1 MLFATFRFCSH
12 VSCKVISDDKCCLC
26 CFPRRL
32 ETQKPPCES
41 QSRNIMNP
49 PGKSTTCSWPESPDV
64 GASSFF
70 CTMPVFSG
78 DLFFFSR
85 IYVCFPIFAHVIC
98 SMYWYLLID
107 VWRKILCSATKTSQA
122 PGLDWRTSPEC
133 RGRWQWLE
141 SWSSLDHHT
150 TWYCDTMVVQLPLVS
165 LVACCVFRIL
175 VPRQWIIGS
184 RTVGRSVIRSVWYCG
199 V

>member
-26 CFPRRL
+26 FFPRRL

-70 CTMPVFSG
+70 CTMPVFAG
-78 DLFFFSR
+78 DLF
-85 IYVCFPIFAHVIC
+85 
-98 SMYWYLLID
+98 YLLGFMCFSHF
-107 VWRKILCSATKTSQA
+107 CSCDLLYVLVFA
-122 PGLDWRTSPEC
+122 DWCMKKDSLQCNEDI
-133 RGRWQWLE
+133 
-141 SWSSLDHHT
+141 SS
-150 TWYCDTMVVQLPLVS
+150 
-165 LVACCVFRIL
+165 
-175 VPRQWIIGS
+175 S
-184 RTVGRSVIRSVWYCG
+184 RTWLKNITGMQRQMAVTRELKQFGSPYDVILRYDGSSVASC
-199 V
+199 